1 MLTMMQHDD
10 MSDSTLSPHS
20 SSLFIDQ
27 LHDLD
32 LHIMLLLLQLLEG
45 NLLLLRANLVAAL
58 HQIQKEDFIATRA
71 KPNAVRRL
79 SFDQIIQAL
88 SPIQFRRMFR
98 MNRGS
103 FDRLCKRIALKVGDS
118 VFKSDQWLSSIST
131 TTEQDTNRKTHC
143 ATDALGGTLSG
154 EVKVAVMLRLMAGA
168 SYLDLLL
175 IYGISSASVY
185 SVFHE
190 ANAWVLTTFQF
201 PLVNWIVAKNTATLN
216 TVAEAFSSASGG
228 IFGNCIGALDGV
240 AVKSKS
246 PCVSNMIQDPGN
258 YFCRKGF
265 YALNVQAICDKQR
278 RVLWMSTGHKGS
290 THDSTAFLET
300 KLFKILEENADWLVD
315 RGYFIVGDS
324 AYPLMGH
331 LLVPYSDATSQ
342 SPEDAFN
349 FWLSN
354 SRINI
359 ECAFGEIVMR
369 WGIFWRKLLFDIQQ
383 VGKIVTAAALL
394 HNFLVDERESNL
406 SFNSEEAEYFRTFSL
421 REQDERATVSSEAP
435 SSVATDNN
443 EPHPGGRPSSSMLN
457 HQTRGRQKREHLTS
471 RLYGSGI
478 GRPMHATMQYNL
490 YGQVYFS
497 S

>member
-228 IFGNCIGALDGV
+228 IFGNCIGAI
-240 AVKSKS
+240 KIKS
-246 PCVSNMIQDPGN
+246 PCASNMIQDPGN

-300 KLFKILEENADWLVD
+300 KLFK
-315 RGYFIVGDS
+315 
-324 AYPLMGH
+324 
-331 LLVPYSDATSQ
+331 
-342 SPEDAFN
+342 
-349 FWLSN
+349 
-354 SRINI
+354 
-359 ECAFGEIVMR
+359 
-369 WGIFWRKLLFDIQQ
+369 
-383 VGKIVTAAALL
+383 
-394 HNFLVDERESNL
+394 
-406 SFNSEEAEYFRTFSL
+406 
-421 REQDERATVSSEAP
+421 
-435 SSVATDNN
+435 
-443 EPHPGGRPSSSMLN
+443 
-457 HQTRGRQKREHLTS
+457 
-471 RLYGSGI
+471 
-478 GRPMHATMQYNL
+478 
-490 YGQVYFS
+490 
-497 S
+497 